1 MAPNQDLPAHEAES
15 WRTLAWNGVRFA
27 VPPDVEPAEM
37 EKFYLRAADGNGL
50 QLECKW
56 QQGKSVSRSKAL
68 KRLGKALKGVEAQ
81 MGSAG
86 LPPDI
91 AAAFKKLESRG
102 FTVQPF
108 SWKRE
113 NLTAAGALLRCG
125 VCGRSSLLQCVGIEK
140 DQEAAAAM
148 LAGFADHED
157 HGGVH
162 YALFGIAATVP
173 RGFTLKHFS
182 FKPGQ
187 YRLELE
193 GDRSRRRAGLVLERV
208 GPANVLFGGV
218 GFAQWAQERF
228 APLAGK
234 GVLEHGSWQKG
245 PAVLWQPQRHGLRA
259 MASRLLASRR
269 LAHVRAWQPQGSN
282 AVLCVALSGGGKTAS
297 TVFEEVC
304 SSYVLA
310 QESQA

>member
-1 MAPNQDLPAHEAES
+1 MALNRDIETEH
-15 WRTLAWNGVRFA
+15 WRTLAWNGVRLA
-27 VPPDVEPAEM
+27 VPPDFEPTQL
-37 EKFYLRAADGNGL
+37 EKLYLRVSGGNGL
-50 QLECKW
+50 QFECKW
-56 QQGKSVSRSKAL
+56 QQGKSVSRRKAL
-68 KRLGKALKGVEAQ
+68 KRLRKALKGVEAQ
-81 MGSAG
+81 MDGAG
-86 LPPDI
+86 LPPSM
-91 AAAFKKLESRG
+91 AAAFRQLKGRG
-102 FTVQPF
+102 FAVEPF
-108 SWKRE
+108 SWKRDT
-113 NLTAAGALLRCG
+113 LTAAGALLQCG
-125 VCGRSSLLQCVGIEK
+125 ICGRSSLVQCVGIEE
-140 DQEAAAAM
+140 DPDAAAAM
-148 LAGFADHED
+148 LAGFTDHED

-208 GPANVLFGGV
+208 GPANVLFGGA
-218 GFAQWAQERF
+218 GFAQWAKERF

-234 GVLEHGSWQKG
+234 GVLEHGSWQGG
-245 PAVLWQPQRHGLRA
+245 PAVLWQPRRVGLKA

-269 LAHVRAWQPQGSN
+269 LAHVRAWQPEGTN
-282 AVLCVALSGGGKTAS
+282 AVLCVALSGGGKTAP

-304 SSYVLA
+304 TSYVLA